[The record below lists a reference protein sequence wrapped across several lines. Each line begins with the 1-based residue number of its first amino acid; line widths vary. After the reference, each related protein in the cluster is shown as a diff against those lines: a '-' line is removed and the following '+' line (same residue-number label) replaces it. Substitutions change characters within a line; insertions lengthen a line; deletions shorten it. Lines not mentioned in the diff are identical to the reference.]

1 MADIA
6 RCWQEQ
12 GLVAGWV
19 ALDGDDT
26 PRVFGSYL
34 AAAFEQGG
42 IALSRLD
49 PDDGWSSAPAVHQIG
64 ILARAIELGWPFAV
78 MVYRNVRVG
87 EANET
92 GPNTAGLTEDYIRV
106 RLLSDLSLEDRASL
120 LDLAVFDWIDT
131 DLVDDV
137 LGSSDARVRVAALP
151 ALDGLLVAVDRDH
164 TVRRLHPLVRDACL
178 DLLSVE
184 DPTRKRFLHERIALA
199 LVRRGH
205 LTPAWRHASETGDHR
220 LVGQLMAPFGV
231 VQLWLREGARRMIS
245 AGRFLTPEI
254 TAEYPRLE
262 LLRCILLC
270 LAWRFDEAAA
280 LFEAVGRRTDRFT
293 RDREGGD
300 ADALAVDSGVH
311 ASGAGG
317 WRRAVAALRDRLL
330 AAGRRASCRWR

>member
-1 MADIA
+1 MQERRLTWLQAPAGFGKTTELADIA

-12 GLVAGWV
+12 GLVAGRV

-64 ILARAIELGWPFAV
+64 ILARVIELGWPFAV

-151 ALDGLLVAVDRDH
+151 ALDGLLVVGDRDH

-231 VQLWLREGARRMIS
+231 V
-245 AGRFLTPEI
+245 
-254 TAEYPRLE
+254 RL
-262 LLRCILLC
+262 
-270 LAWRFDEAAA
+270 
-280 LFEAVGRRTDRFT
+280 
-293 RDREGGD
+293 
-300 ADALAVDSGVH
+300 
-311 ASGAGG
+311 
-317 WRRAVAALRDRLL
+317 
-330 AAGRRASCRWR
+330 